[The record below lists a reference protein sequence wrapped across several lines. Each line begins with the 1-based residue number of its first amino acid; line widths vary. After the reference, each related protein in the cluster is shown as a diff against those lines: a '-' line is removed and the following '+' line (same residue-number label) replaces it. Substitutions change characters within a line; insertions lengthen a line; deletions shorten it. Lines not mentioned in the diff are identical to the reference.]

1 MALWPYVEGLKEH
14 KKAHIYMGHDAHDK
28 NIHTRPKVGSC
39 VYALMIIENLG
50 HKTTIKTFWHL
61 KPFVVEGLRAST
73 ATLLNL
79 DGSRV
84 SFLHLIVLV
93 CLFEYYVM
101 KVVLLQNPMLPKG

>member
-14 KKAHIYMGHDAHDK
+14 KKAPIQHFSQTYDGHDAHDK

-61 KPFVVEGLRAST
+61 KPYKSQGTHSHIKITFKVEMSL
-73 ATLLNL
+73 
-79 DGSRV
+79 
-84 SFLHLIVLV
+84 FL
-93 CLFEYYVM
+93 
-101 KVVLLQNPMLPKG
+101 KK